1 MNYQGYNRFQE
12 DDEIVECCH
21 CGKQIQLGDA
31 LYDDDKYYCTKCFK
45 ETIVCC
51 HCGKHLL
58 PEDAVKKNDQDYC
71 EYCYDD
77 LFVIV

>member
-31 LYDDDKYYCTKCFK
+31 IEEDDQY
-45 ETIVCC
+45 
-51 HCGKHLL
+51 
-58 PEDAVKKNDQDYC
+58 YC

-77 LFVIV
+77 MFVTV